1 MKKLFILPSF
11 ERSIKNL
18 TPQEQENL
26 AKGLE
31 LFNNYLLA
39 GKSSFGFRLKK
50 INHDKFE
57 FRIDIRLRVILK
69 KDKDVY
75 YLVLVG
81 DHNEI
86 RRYLRNFR

>member
-11 ERSIKNL
+11 ERSIKDL

-31 LFNNYLLA
+31 LFNNYLLT
-39 GKSSFGFRLKK
+39 GQSSFGFRLKK

-57 FRIDIRLRVILK
+57 FRIDIKLRVILK
-69 KDKDVY
+69 KDKDIY